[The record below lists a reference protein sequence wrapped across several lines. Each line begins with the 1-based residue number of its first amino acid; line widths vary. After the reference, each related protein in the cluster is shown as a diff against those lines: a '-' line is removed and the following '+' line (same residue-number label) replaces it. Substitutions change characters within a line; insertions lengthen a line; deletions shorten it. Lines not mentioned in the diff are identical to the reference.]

1 MEEIKVESLSWNDL
15 DLKFI
20 QGYILV
26 KIGCHTA
33 SFKDQKSIDQI
44 IDFLRKHKQKLI
56 TNPHS
61 SER

>member
-1 MEEIKVESLSWNDL
+1 MDEITVESLSWNDL
-15 DLKFI
+15 VLKYN

-33 SFKDQKSIDQI
+33 SFKDQKSIDQM

-56 TNPHS
+56 PNPHS